1 MRFIKRLVARYK
13 IYLRKL
19 NRRNT
24 YDTEK
29 HGFNAKQCSYICRK
43 LIHDQNSELL
53 FAPIS
58 YKIYIKNEEHGIFI
72 TMEGGEV
79 TITNHTYSYFIKLNN
94 EKWIKLEKYFF
105 KEMESG
111 SYATSKF
118 GEEPQENIT
127 GEQPMSQQDAYFSYG
142 KPTGIDDILRAQ
154 TTDEYQRFNTNTM
167 TAKEGGLATPLF
179 AGGGTTRYGYNSGGA
194 LPTVAHSGKE

>member
-105 KEMESG
+105 KEME
-111 SYATSKF
+111 ARAMRM
-118 GEEPQENIT
+118 ENDLEFHIKHSLDT
-127 GEQPMSQQDAYFSYG
+127 IYNKINQP
-142 KPTGIDDILRAQ
+142 TIL
-154 TTDEYQRFNTNTM
+154 
-167 TAKEGGLATPLF
+167 
-179 AGGGTTRYGYNSGGA
+179 S
-194 LPTVAHSGKE
+194 